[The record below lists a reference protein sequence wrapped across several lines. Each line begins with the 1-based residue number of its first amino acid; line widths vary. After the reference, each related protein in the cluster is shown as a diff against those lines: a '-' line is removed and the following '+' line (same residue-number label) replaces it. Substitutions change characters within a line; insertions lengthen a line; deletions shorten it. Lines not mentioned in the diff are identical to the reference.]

1 MKNYIYYIHCKNYI
15 INDSGIYYVEL
26 GKGIINFKTLIHE
39 IREHFIN
46 LIFSLEVHEKEL
58 DKKYQPSIPVS
69 ENAPEE
75 PGNDA
80 LWVDKKNLR
89 LKLWDGENWQIV
101 GYEPEDPKDPE
112 KPVEP
117 EGPDNTGQG
126 GGESDGSKEETDSG
140 NTDTGSTGDGSD
152 NSETSPDL
160 SGD

>member
-1 MKNYIYYIHCKNYI
+1 MAKKLSE
-15 INDSGIYYVEL
+15 DV
-26 GKGIINFKTLIHE
+26 
-39 IREHFIN
+39 
-46 LIFSLEVHEKEL
+46 EKEL

-69 ENAPEE
+69 ETAPEE

-89 LKLWDGENWQIV
+89 LKLWDGENWRIV

-152 NSETSPDL
+152 NSETSQDL